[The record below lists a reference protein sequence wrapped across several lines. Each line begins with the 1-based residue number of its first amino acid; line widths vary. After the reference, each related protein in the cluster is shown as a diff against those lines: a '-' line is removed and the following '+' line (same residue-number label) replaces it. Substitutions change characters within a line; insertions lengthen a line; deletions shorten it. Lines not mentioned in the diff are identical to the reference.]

1 VYVVLIDITLHD
13 GIDELDESLQKESA
27 RRVLVA
33 LIFLA
38 DSYNRSSESSYQMIL
53 STPNETAADYDVEI
67 SFIASEHL
75 EG

>member
-53 STPNETAADYDVEI
+53 STPNETADYDVEI